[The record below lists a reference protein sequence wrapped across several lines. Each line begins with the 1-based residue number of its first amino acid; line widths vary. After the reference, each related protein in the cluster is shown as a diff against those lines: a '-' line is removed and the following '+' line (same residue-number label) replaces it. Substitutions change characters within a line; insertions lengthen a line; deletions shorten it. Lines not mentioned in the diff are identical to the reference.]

1 VYLAKSNIDD
11 GHPYGRH
18 VRIRHAN
25 GYRTVYAHL
34 AKVLVRVGEKVS
46 AKQRIGL
53 ADSTGNSSGSHLHLT
68 LKRDGASA
76 NGFTHFPKDV
86 LDPTPFLMFPGE
98 NNIAAAYPW
107 PQGKCLV
114 GVNARPDGSF
124 AKADFAVVEAS
135 NVEAVKVSSQTSDT
149 DIARL
154 KQLNPGLFLMSALRI
169 PFDGKEIVAR
179 DWVAQMRSAVQRQYK
194 AGIRYFDVH
203 RAPNLQSEGWGYG
216 WYSGGDFA
224 RWWLDVVSALKGDF
238 AEAQFGFPGL
248 SVGGQIDGQRMD
260 TEAFLEGAEAALLNA
275 DWIGVQAYWAAE
287 GDMELE
293 EKGSFYRVMRRNFPE
308 KMLFVTEFANVN
320 ALTNMAVKGR
330 EYVKFFEALRHSPG
344 IGAAFGQ
351 VLSSSGAFAELAW
364 RSEDGQPTD
373 IVDELATR
381 NY

>member
-1 VYLAKSNIDD
+1 
-11 GHPYGRH
+11 
-18 VRIRHAN
+18 
-25 GYRTVYAHL
+25 
-34 AKVLVRVGEKVS
+34 
-46 AKQRIGL
+46 
-53 ADSTGNSSGSHLHLT
+53 
-68 LKRDGASA
+68 
-76 NGFTHFPKDV
+76 
-86 LDPTPFLMFPGE
+86 
-98 NNIAAAYPW
+98 
-107 PQGKCLV
+107 
-114 GVNARPDGSF
+114 
-124 AKADFAVVEAS
+124 
-135 NVEAVKVSSQTSDT
+135 
-149 DIARL
+149 
-154 KQLNPGLFLMSALRI
+154 MSALRI

-216 WYSGGDFA
+216 WHSGADFA
-224 RWWLDVVSALKGDF
+224 RWWLDVVSALKEEF

-260 TEAFLEGAEAALLNA
+260 AEAFLEGAEAALLNA

-293 EKGSFYRVMRRNFPE
+293 EKGSFY
-308 KMLFVTEFANVN
+308 

>member
-1 VYLAKSNIDD
+1 
-11 GHPYGRH
+11 
-18 VRIRHAN
+18 
-25 GYRTVYAHL
+25 
-34 AKVLVRVGEKVS
+34 
-46 AKQRIGL
+46 
-53 ADSTGNSSGSHLHLT
+53 
-68 LKRDGASA
+68 
-76 NGFTHFPKDV
+76 
-86 LDPTPFLMFPGE
+86 
-98 NNIAAAYPW
+98 
-107 PQGKCLV
+107 
-114 GVNARPDGSF
+114 
-124 AKADFAVVEAS
+124 
-135 NVEAVKVSSQTSDT
+135 
-149 DIARL
+149 
-154 KQLNPGLFLMSALRI
+154 
-169 PFDGKEIVAR
+169 
-179 DWVAQMRSAVQRQYK
+179 
-194 AGIRYFDVH
+194 
-203 RAPNLQSEGWGYG
+203 
-216 WYSGGDFA
+216 
-224 RWWLDVVSALKGDF
+224 
-238 AEAQFGFPGL
+238 
-248 SVGGQIDGQRMD
+248 MD